1 MTRTSIILT
10 ITLISLSVL
19 YLLLI
24 SISIVNTQPGSLYKY
39 SNTEIKESS
48 NSNLGYQ
55 DPKPLNLLE
64 EMANILHIPVR
75 TLGLVITLVIS
86 LTWGIYL
93 YTATANIALA
103 SVSTIVIF
111 FISRI
116 FLGV

>member
-1 MTRTSIILT
+1 MTKTNLALSIS
-10 ITLISLSVL
+10 LISLSIL

-48 NSNLGYQ
+48 NSNLEYQ

-64 EMANILHIPVR
+64 EMANTFQIPVR
-75 TLGLVITLVIS
+75 TLGLVIILLTS
-86 LTWGIYL
+86 LLGGIAT
-93 YTATANIALA
+93 YTATANIML
-103 SVSTIVIF
+103 SLTTMIILS
-111 FISRI
+111 FISKI

>member
-1 MTRTSIILT
+1 MTKTDLGLSISLGVLLLLYLMLCSSSIINLIPGTLYSQST
-10 ITLISLSVL
+10 IKESKTTELE
-19 YLLLI
+19 Y
-24 SISIVNTQPGSLYKY
+24 QDPGSL
-39 SNTEIKESS
+39 NIFES
-48 NSNLGYQ
+48 
-55 DPKPLNLLE
+55 
-64 EMANILHIPVR
+64 MANIFHIPVR

-111 FISRI
+111 FISKV